1 LVNVLVIGSGGRE
14 HALSWK
20 LSQSSKV
27 ETVYTAPGNGGTKN
41 NVPLDVTDL
50 DGLSEFAQKN
60 NCFTVVGPEDPLAAG
75 IVDKFNELNL
85 KVFGP
90 SQAAAQLESSKIW
103 AKNFMKRNNIPT
115 ARFEIFDDPQKAEEY
130 VKSIDYNVVVKADGL
145 AAGKGVIVCNSNDEA
160 ISAIHTILVKKTFG
174 DAGNKIIIEERIDG
188 IEASY
193 IALSDGDVALPMA
206 SSQDHKRIFDDDEGP
221 NTGGMGAYSP
231 TPIVTTDLAK
241 KIQEEVIEKTIH
253 AMKNEG
259 ISFKGFLYA
268 GIMIK
273 DGKPYVLEYN
283 VRMGD
288 PECQPIT
295 MRMNFDLYDYFVA
308 SVDGTLS
315 SMPSLSWK
323 DQFAVCVVL
332 ASNGYPGTYS
342 TNDEITGFD
351 SISNDTHVFHAG
363 TKKYDGKI
371 FSNGGRVLGVTSLGD
386 SLDSAISNVYSATE
400 KIIWS
405 NKYCRKDIGKK
416 GLSYFWVWNILSSV
430 IIQFMFM
437 SCSDFGIFL
446 IICFSNTSEIVIVS
460 FFAKNLS

>member
-1 LVNVLVIGSGGRE
+1 MGNRYFLLVNVLVVGSGGRE

-20 LSQSSKV
+20 LSQSNQV

-41 NVPLDVTDL
+41 NVPIDVDDL
-50 DGLSEFAQKN
+50 DGLAEFAQKN
-60 NCFTVVGPEDPLAAG
+60 NCFTVVGPEDPLASG
-75 IVDKFNELNL
+75 IVDKFNQLNL

-115 ARFEIFDDPQKAEEY
+115 AQFEIFDNAQKAIEY
-130 VKSIDYNVVVKADGL
+130 VKSVDFNVVVKADGL
-145 AAGKGVIVCNSNDEA
+145 AAGKGVIVCNDVDDA
-160 ISAIHTILVKKTFG
+160 ISAIETILVKKTFG
-174 DAGNKIIIEERIDG
+174 DAGNKIIVEERIDG

-193 IALSDGDVALPMA
+193 IALSDGNVALPMA
-206 SSQDHKRIFDDDEGP
+206 SSQDHKRVFDDDKGP

-231 TPIVTTDLAK
+231 TPIVTDTLAK
-241 KIQEEVIEKTIH
+241 TIQKDVIEKTIH

-273 DGKPYVLEYN
+273 DNTPYVLEYN

-295 MRMNFDLYDYFVA
+295 MRMDFDLYDYFVA
-308 SVDGTLS
+308 SVDGKLS

-323 DQFAVCVVL
+323 DQYAVCVVL
-332 ASNGYPGTYS
+332 ASDGYPGSYPK
-342 TNDEITGFD
+342 NDEITGFD
-351 SISNDTHVFHAG
+351 SISNGTNVFHAG
-363 TKKYDGKI
+363 TKKSDGKI

-386 SLDSAISNVYSATE
+386 SLDSAISNAYSEIE
-400 KIIWS
+400 KITWS
-405 NKYCRKDIGKK
+405 NKFCRTDIGKK
-416 GLSYFWVWNILSSV
+416 GLSYF
-430 IIQFMFM
+430 
-437 SCSDFGIFL
+437 
-446 IICFSNTSEIVIVS
+446 
-460 FFAKNLS
+460 

>member
-308 SVDGTLS
+308 CVDGTLS

-342 TNDEITGFD
+342 TNDEINGFD
-351 SISNDTHVFHAG
+351 SISNDTHIFHAG
-363 TKKYDGKI
+363 TKKHDGKI

-416 GLSYFWVWNILSSV
+416 GLSYF
-430 IIQFMFM
+430 
-437 SCSDFGIFL
+437 
-446 IICFSNTSEIVIVS
+446 
-460 FFAKNLS
+460 